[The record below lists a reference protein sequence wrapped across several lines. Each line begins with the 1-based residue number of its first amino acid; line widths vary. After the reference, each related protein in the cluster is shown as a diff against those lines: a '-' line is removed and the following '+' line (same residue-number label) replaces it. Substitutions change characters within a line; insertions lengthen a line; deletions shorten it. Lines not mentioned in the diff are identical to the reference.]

1 MNMEMQK
8 TQLEINQNWRF
19 RQLHTEKWHAASV
32 PGCVH
37 TDLMQGGLISDPFYR
52 LNELDVQWIDK
63 VDWEYEVN
71 FEIDEKVR
79 LHEQLDLVFQ
89 GLDTYAT
96 VYLNESLILKAD
108 NMFREWRI
116 NVKPLL
122 EVGQNTLRIHFRSL
136 IAEDLPKLTNLG
148 YDLPAVSDQSIAGGL
163 GNKRLSIFARKAGY
177 HYGWDWGP
185 RLVTS
190 GIWRPVFLEAWSTAR
205 IENLHLVNQQVSKES
220 ARIQAIFEIQ
230 ALKQAKIDLTI
241 EIDSSQPVK
250 QSVKL
255 QPGFNSIEIPLEIKN
270 PRLWW
275 TNGLGESFLYLVK
288 AKLEANSLVLDEI
301 LQKFGV
307 RSLRVV
313 QEKDKIGTSFYVELN
328 GVPVFAKGAN
338 YIPNDNFLPR
348 VGPEKYL
355 QIVQSA
361 AQANMN
367 MLRVWG
373 GGIYENDHFYNLC
386 DEYGILIWHDFMFA
400 CAMYPSDD
408 AFIENV
414 KQEAIQNIRRL
425 RNHPCLALWCGN
437 NEIDMGWSHEIGDPW
452 GWKKDFSAQQV
463 AQMWHDYKKLFHEI
477 LPELVARYAPNT
489 FYWPSSPLA
498 GLDERSTDESA
509 SGDMHYW
516 GVWHGLHPFEDF
528 KRYIGRFVSE
538 YGFQSFPELKSVKA
552 YTLPDDWDINSEV
565 MKSHQRSPIGN
576 LRIKNYMEKYYRIPD
591 SFANFLYIGQVLQ
604 AEAIKYAIEAHRRK
618 KPYCMGSLYW
628 QINDCWPVA
637 SWAGIDYYGRW
648 KALHYFVKK
657 AFADILISPTI
668 DDGILQIFVISDR
681 LEPVN
686 GNIKLKL
693 IDFTGGQYW
702 DKTFAINLPINSV
715 SNIFSIEVPALLK
728 NLKQADVV
736 FQALLQVDGQQVAKN
751 HIYFTLTKDLNLP
764 IPDYHLEV
772 TKIQTGYRIQLTAK
786 NLLKNVYLHLDEF
799 EGVFSDN
806 YFDLLPG
813 DPIMVEYATSQK
825 IENFRDK
832 LKIQTLEDTCS

>member
-1 MNMEMQK
+1 MVNMEIQK
-8 TQLEINQNWRF
+8 TQIEINQNWQF
-19 RQLHTEKWHAASV
+19 RQLNTEKWHVASV

-37 TDLMQGGLISDPFYR
+37 TDLMQCGLISDPFYR
-52 LNELDVQWIDK
+52 INELDVQWVDK
-63 VDWEYEVN
+63 VDWEYEAN
-71 FEIDEKVR
+71 FEIDEK
-79 LHEQLDLVFQ
+79 LSHHDQLELVFQ

-96 VYLNESLILKAD
+96 VYLNESLIFRAA

-122 EVGQNTLRIHFRSL
+122 EVGQNKLRINFHSP
-136 IAEDLPKLTNLG
+136 IVEDLLKLNNLG
-148 YDLPAVSDQSIAGGL
+148 YDLPAVSDQSVTGGL
-163 GNKRLSIFARKAGY
+163 GNKKLSIFARKAGY

-190 GIWRPVFLEAWSTAR
+190 GIWRPVFLEAWNTAR
-205 IENLHLVNQQVSKES
+205 IANLHLVNQQVSKES
-220 ARIQAIFEIQ
+220 ARVQAIFEIQ
-230 ALKQAKIDLTI
+230 ALKQAKVDLAI
-241 EIDSSQPVK
+241 EMDGSRQVK
-250 QSVKL
+250 RSVEL
-255 QPGFNSIEIPLEIKN
+255 QPGFNSIEIPIDIQQ

-288 AKLEANSLVLDEI
+288 AKLEANSLVLDENF
-301 LQKFGV
+301 QKFGV
-307 RSLRVV
+307 RALRVV
-313 QEKDKIGTSFYVELN
+313 QEKDKIGTSFYIELN

-338 YIPNDNFLPR
+338 YIPGDNFLPR
-348 VGPEKYL
+348 VDPEKYL
-355 QIVQSA
+355 QVVQSA

-373 GGIYENDHFYNLC
+373 GGIYENDLFYNLC

-414 KQEAIQNIRRL
+414 KQEAIQNIKRL

-437 NEIDMGWSHEIGDPW
+437 NEIDMGWSHELGDPW
-452 GWKKDFSAQQV
+452 GWKKNFSAQQV
-463 AQMWHDYKKLFHEI
+463 AQLWRDYKKLFHQI
-477 LPELVARYAPNT
+477 LPELVAQYAPGT

-498 GLDERSTDESA
+498 GLDERSTYESP

-552 YTLPDDWDINSEV
+552 YTIPDDWDINSEV

-576 LRIKNYMEKYYRIPD
+576 LRIKNYMEKYYRVPD
-591 SFANFLYIGQVLQ
+591 SFSNFLYVGQVLQ

-637 SWAGIDYYGRW
+637 SWSGIDYFGRW
-648 KALHYFVKK
+648 KALHYFAKK

-668 DDGILQIFVISDR
+668 DAVIIQISVISSVDR
-681 LEPVN
+681 
-686 GNIKLKL
+686 G
-693 IDFTGGQYW
+693 
-702 DKTFAINLPINSV
+702 
-715 SNIFSIEVPALLK
+715 
-728 NLKQADVV
+728 
-736 FQALLQVDGQQVAKN
+736 
-751 HIYFTLTKDLNLP
+751 
-764 IPDYHLEV
+764 
-772 TKIQTGYRIQLTAK
+772 
-786 NLLKNVYLHLDEF
+786 
-799 EGVFSDN
+799 
-806 YFDLLPG
+806 
-813 DPIMVEYATSQK
+813 
-825 IENFRDK
+825 
-832 LKIQTLEDTCS
+832 

>member
-498 GLDERSTDESA
+498 GLDERSTYESA

>member
-122 EVGQNTLRIHFRSL
+122 EVGQNTLRIHFRSP

-498 GLDERSTDESA
+498 GLDERSTYESA